1 MPVTLESAPSTTAM
15 SAQEAAIASG
25 NKIVHGTVTDRVLR
39 LYEAIHPSNPPRVAL
54 DRAVL
59 FTESFKETGGQPLV
73 LRWAKALKHFA
84 EKAPVVIFDDELIV
98 GRPNTS
104 IATWSCASPATPRT
118 SSICRLRS
126 RPRSSDEPKNTWVDP
141 N

>member
-15 SAQEAAIASG
+15 SAQEAAIANG

-59 FTESFKETGGQPLV
+59 FTESFKETGGQPHV
-73 LRWAKALKHFA
+73 LR
-84 EKAPVVIFDDELIV
+84 
-98 GRPNTS
+98 
-104 IATWSCASPATPRT
+104 
-118 SSICRLRS
+118 
-126 RPRSSDEPKNTWVDP
+126 
-141 N
+141 